1 MENLDII
8 ILSSIVSTLFL
19 VFMGTVIKEFIK
31 MNKNPEIGPDNSP
44 RTNMIKYIG
53 KLFDTPVKN
62 DDEAN
67 MRINQYS
74 ALQNLIADMESN
86 GVYFPEDVKKELQKK
101 REDLTCEYSGLPSP
115 TAYDESLNRL

>member
-31 MNKNPEIGPDNSP
+31 MDKNPEIGPDNSP

-101 REDLTCEYSGLPSP
+101 REDLTSEYSGLPSP

>member
-31 MNKNPEIGPDNSP
+31 MDKNPEIGPDNSP

-101 REDLTCEYSGLPSP
+101 REDLTCEYSGLPPP